1 MFDRCHAIVERRHR
15 SALSGVEQRDVG
27 GSAAALPLPAARVCP
42 PRESCCRACLA
53 ARRCCRAARWSARW
67 SPTGYVHPAR
77 STVSPAGPQHGRRAA
92 HHPSWAAQRRLAGWG
107 PLAGA
112 SLIAEQVPGRSRWLR
127 WKVTRPRRRVTAPG
141 SDHRS
146 VRPVIGRTARCAAVV
161 VVAASPSVA
170 THEAGPSCNVPSF
183 FTETIVVYRG
193 GMPGGTCSG
202 DRTSHSRCGR
212 GTSGSA
218 VREPDGGDANQFSA
232 VRWKLLDRQTVAHV
246 GREALGQPVNRGR
259 RQKVYADRELPVLR
273 LGDRVANSNLGG
285 PGPSRVRDDGWTE
298 VPPSRTLHPGQEVR
312 FVTDRQVAGC
322 LGATDVSV
330 GGSHDHD
337 VVRSRC
343 FDLRI
348 QPGCDRLSRSAVS
361 SVVPRV
367 VEGRPLPA
375 RNAARRGR
383 GGSQVQGGACAI
395 A

>member
-1 MFDRCHAIVERRHR
+1 MKVAVGLVWPLAAAVAQRGGLRAGHQPAMCTLPALQCRRP
-15 SALSGVEQRDVG
+15 ALSTVAE
-27 GSAAALPLPAARVCP
+27 PL
-42 PRESCCRACLA
+42 
-53 ARRCCRAARWSARW
+53 
-67 SPTGYVHPAR
+67 TI
-77 STVSPAGPQHGRRAA
+77 PAGLLNDDWLG
-92 HHPSWAAQRRLAGWG
+92 WA
-107 PLAGA
+107 LAGA

-202 DRTSHSRCGR
+202 DRASHSRCGR

-298 VPPSRTLHPGQEVR
+298 VLMEK
-312 FVTDRQVAGC
+312 
-322 LGATDVSV
+322 
-330 GGSHDHD
+330 
-337 VVRSRC
+337 
-343 FDLRI
+343 
-348 QPGCDRLSRSAVS
+348 
-361 SVVPRV
+361 
-367 VEGRPLPA
+367 
-375 RNAARRGR
+375 
-383 GGSQVQGGACAI
+383 
-395 A
+395 